1 MNDTVTFILYDSM
14 VLDPVLI
21 APWPS
26 SMAAA
31 VMQHSA
37 EQSRTR
43 ATPGTSPRPNPVE
56 SFSRSGRSVRSAC
69 PYGPGID
76 CTRRASK
83 RRCHVGCVASFPSS
97 RPTPRASSPGRSS
110 TPSASCD
117 GGFRITPFG
126 EDSSMTALQI
136 FFNSLRSRTIVRAI
150 WMPVLISI
158 LLIGACI
165 PSKHATAPPVKPQ
178 QTMRCPA
185 KTSSNAIIRQ
195 RARGAEKT
203 RPQASFRPQMHEP
216 K

>member
-1 MNDTVTFILYDSM
+1 MNDTVTFILYDSTA
-14 VLDPVLI
+14 LDPVLI

-26 SMAAA
+26 STTAGA
-31 VMQHSA
+31 MQHNA
-37 EQSRTR
+37 KQSRTR
-43 ATPGTSPRPNPVE
+43 ATAGASPRPNAIE
-56 SFSRSGRSVRSAC
+56 DCRRSGRSVRAAC
-69 PYGPGID
+69 PYGSGTD

-83 RRCHVGCVASFPSS
+83 RRCHFGCLASFPSS
-97 RPTPRASSPGRSS
+97 RPHAASVLPGRSS

-136 FFNSLRSRTIVRAI
+136 FFNSLRYRTIVRAI

>member
-1 MNDTVTFILYDSM
+1 
-14 VLDPVLI
+14 
-21 APWPS
+21 
-26 SMAAA
+26 
-31 VMQHSA
+31 MQNSA
-37 EQSRTR
+37 KQSRTR
-43 ATPGTSPRPNPVE
+43 ATSGASPRPNVIE
-56 SFSRSGRSVRSAC
+56 DCRRSGRSVRTAC

-117 GGFRITPFG
+117 GEFRITPFG

-136 FFNSLRSRTIVRAI
+136 LFNSLRSRTIVRAI
-150 WMPVLISI
+150 WMPVLIGI

-185 KTSSNAIIRQ
+185 KPPSNAIIRQ
-195 RARGAEKT
+195 RAQGAGKT
-203 RPQASFRPQMHEP
+203 RPQASFRP
-216 K
+216 